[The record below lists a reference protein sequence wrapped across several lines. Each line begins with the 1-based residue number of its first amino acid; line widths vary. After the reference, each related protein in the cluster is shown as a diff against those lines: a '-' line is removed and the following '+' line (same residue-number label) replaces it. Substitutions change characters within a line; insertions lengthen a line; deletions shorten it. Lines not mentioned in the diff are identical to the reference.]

1 MALDIILLI
10 VIILAFFSG
19 YKKGILFMGFF
30 LIGITLGV
38 IASLKLSFVTAHYLN
53 SWLNISDAWLP
64 LLSLLASFLIV
75 FLLARFLANL
85 LEKFLKS
92 IQLNSMNKIIGGLLA
107 SGIAFS
113 LISIGYWYL
122 TELNFLKPDLTQNS
136 RTYQASIE
144 IAPVI
149 IQQISQVI
157 PYMKGLLQ
165 SLDEMFSQFA
175 NQQAIPNQ

>member
-1 MALDIILLI
+1 MGLDIVLLLA
-10 VIILAFFSG
+10 IILSFFSG

-53 SWLNISDAWLP
+53 SWFNISDAWLP

-75 FLLARFLANL
+75 FLLARFLANM

-92 IQLNSMNKIIGGLLA
+92 IQLNSINKIIGGLLA
-107 SGIAFS
+107 STIAFS
-113 LISIGYWYL
+113 LVSIGYWYL
-122 TELNFLKPDLTQNS
+122 TELNFLKPELTQNS

-144 IAPVI
+144 FAPI
-149 IQQISQVI
+149 IIEQVSQII
-157 PYMKGLLQ
+157 PYMKDLLQ
-165 SLDEMFSQFA
+165 SLDEMFNKFA
-175 NQQAIPNQ
+175 NQQSIPKK